1 MGGVRLVLHYAN
13 GVLVM
18 SRLGVRCVQGA
29 VGRGKEV
36 GEEGNNTEAA
46 VNETFCQQNCDAAQS
61 LDQ

>member
-1 MGGVRLVLHYAN
+1 
-13 GVLVM
+13 M